1 MSARRNNNPL
11 GGGKDLGKGKPLPTG
26 SDRLIKIK
34 FKKELSETA
43 MDRRI
48 APRPRQRVQ
57 IVNRKVAK
65 RLRSQARRKGEYY
78 DLALQ
83 TNILLATRLA
93 YRCKHI
99 KK

>member
-1 MSARRNNNPL
+1 MSAMRNNKPL
-11 GGGKDLGKGKPLPTG
+11 WGAGRDLGKGKSLPTS

-57 IVNRKVAK
+57 IVNRKSREAFEVTRKMK
-65 RLRSQARRKGEYY
+65 RRILRP
-78 DLALQ
+78 
-83 TNILLATRLA
+83 
-93 YRCKHI
+93 
-99 KK
+99 